1 MSRRDSREAAVKIVF
16 QNMFTD
22 SRLSISDSQ
31 DQGGGS
37 LSDAKDCSE
46 MIDVYY
52 DSISEDREAA
62 LDRVY
67 IQNVLEGVIEHV
79 SEIDRYVM
87 KYSKDWTIDRMSK
100 MDLAIMRVAIFEI
113 LFRDDIPVSV
123 SINEAVELAKKY
135 SHKDAGSFIN
145 GILGSVYSDSDT

>member
-22 SRLSISDSQ
+22 RRLGLVCDTADKILPENDCEMMINTYFDS
-31 DQGGGS
+31 
-37 LSDAKDCSE
+37 A
-46 MIDVYY
+46 
-52 DSISEDREAA
+52 SEDVDPE

-67 IQNVLEGVIEHV
+67 IKSILEGVIEKV
-79 SEIDRYVM
+79 GEIDSYII

-100 MDLAIMRVAIFEI
+100 IDLAIMRVAIFEI
-113 LFRDDIPVSV
+113 LFREDIPVSV

-145 GILGSVYSDSDT
+145 GILGSVYSESDS